1 MYQVGNSV
9 EQVFGGTVI
18 KQGDRTPLGFNF
30 RTENGELVYLKG
42 STVQVKLAS
51 SKGVVLEKQATISDD
66 YTVQFAIGSQDIT
79 GAGNMRIEFIVTY
92 PGGTIEKFPSDDW
105 QRIRITPTLED
116 VEKYGVG
123 YITFEQMKAD
133 MDKKYTS
140 FQNQLDSIVKDAGN
154 SNPEIIQ
161 GRTDANGVTRTTIKE
176 RMDSDYDFLN
186 RKSDIFASIKE
197 KRFDDLKQTISGGF
211 DYAPV
216 INGALNSSTKRIFVP
231 DGEYLLNSSILIP
244 TGKTLLLSEKAIL
257 IRNFSGGGSSV
268 ATVRNKSLSSTTRDK
283 DICFSGGVI
292 KAADSTKVGKHVVFW
307 GVDNLDIPKITIR
320 ETYGDWATNL
330 RDCTNT
336 TGDLIDID
344 TMAAEI
350 FTDGLHITGGRD
362 YNFTTLNIKS
372 GDDCLSF
379 TVETPEDTEINGVV
393 IGNANLTTR
402 RSSIIKMTTKTGT
415 TPKIRNVSI
424 KNVKGTGGTTGAGEA
439 IVLKDEDKAGR
450 ITDIEIEASADCAN
464 GAGVG
469 CRLQGVNR
477 WEANIKIDNPEG
489 KGFDITYCKDF
500 DLKARVSGQRTDGIN
515 AISMGNVD
523 SFSLEPKIDGSTLH
537 GVAVGAAGAPVTNG
551 IIKDGRIKNS
561 KGSGVRLI
569 NANGVKVKDN
579 ILTGNATPIVEDSGN
594 GSDYNIIKGNDVRNN
609 TSKIIT
615 TTGANTK
622 VRENPG
628 YDTEKRSS
636 FQLNSTA
643 TRVTVNHGLSTAPSQ
658 HGIEIKFRSSWGAF
672 TEFWFENIGPETFDF
687 VVDQAPG
694 IVVNMSFEA
703 NAPRN
708 I

>member
-1 MYQVGNSV
+1 MYKAGNSV

-18 KQGDRTPLGFNF
+18 KQGDQTPFGFMF
-30 RTENGELVYLKG
+30 RNENGELVSLANA
-42 STVQVKLAS
+42 SVKIKIANKSAFL
-51 SKGVVLEKQATISDD
+51 LEKDATLKDE
-66 YTVQFAIGSQDIT
+66 YTVTFSLGKDDIT
-79 GAGNMRIEFIVTY
+79 GSGDMRLEFTVTY
-92 PGGTIEKFPSDDW
+92 ADGLQEKFPSDDW
-105 QRIRITPTLED
+105 QRIRITSTLD
-116 VEKYGVG
+116 DISKTGIAYL
-123 YITFEQMKAD
+123 TFEQMKAD
-133 MDKKYTS
+133 FTQKVDDLNKRVD
-140 FQNQLDSIVKDAGN
+140 NLVIEAGN
-154 SNPEIIQ
+154 SNPEIAEARENVS
-161 GRTDANGVTRTTIKE
+161 GDVYASLKE
-176 RMDSDYDFLN
+176 RIDNDYDVLN
-186 RKSDIFASIKE
+186 RKSDIFASTKE
-197 KRFDDLKQTISGGF
+197 KRFDDLKQAITGGF

-292 KAADSTKVGKHVVFW
+292 KAADSTKTGKHVVFW
-307 GVDNLDIPKITIR
+307 GVDNLDIPQIKIR
-320 ETYGDWATNL
+320 DTYGDWATNL

-336 TGDLIDID
+336 KGDLIDID
-344 TMAAEI
+344 TIGADI
-350 FTDGLHITGGRD
+350 YTDGLHITGGRD

-402 RSSIIKMTTKTGT
+402 RSSIIKMTTKVGT

-424 KNVKGTGGTTGAGEA
+424 KNVKGTGGTIGAGEA

-450 ITDIEIEASADCAN
+450 IENIEIEASADCAN

-500 DLKARVSGQRTDGIN
+500 DLKAQVSGQRTDGIS
-515 AISMGNVD
+515 AISMGNID
-523 SFSLEPKIDGSTLH
+523 SFSLEPKIDGATLH
-537 GVAVGAAGAPVTNG
+537 GIAVGAAGAPVTNG

-579 ILTGNATPIVEDSGN
+579 IFTGNATPIVEDSGN

-615 TTGANTK
+615 TTGLNTK

-672 TEFWFENIGPETFDF
+672 TKFWFENIGPETFDF